1 MNEETRNDILLLV
14 VGELDPARAVAV
26 EKLLAGDAEARRFAE
41 AVRADLELLG
51 PLEVEPLSE
60 ALRERISR
68 AAARGGTG
76 RTWRRIGLIAG
87 AVAAAAVIVMVVA
100 NSLVPVAPPT
110 SGEIV
115 DASRDV
121 ESMELVL
128 AKLEDLDADIEAFE
142 RLESESLD
150 PAGEPLDGDLAD
162 VAGSLDALAAELG
175 MPGQP

>member
-1 MNEETRNDILLLV
+1 MNEKTRNDILLLV

-68 AAARGGTG
+68 AAAGGGTG

-87 AVAAAAVIVMVVA
+87 AVAAAVIVMVVA
-100 NSLVPVAPPT
+100 NSLVPVAPET
-110 SGEIV
+110 SRVIV
-115 DASRDV
+115 DASGNV

-162 VAGSLDALAAELG
+162 VAGSLDALATELG
-175 MPGQP
+175 LPGQP